1 METTS
6 TTTSLTSNKWVAIG
20 IGLGIAYAVYKFGPN
35 QAVKAAAMGVIGTI
49 VARQVPFV
57 QTALVA

>member
-6 TTTSLTSNKWVAIG
+6 TNSLTSNKWVAIG
-20 IGLGIAYAVYKFGPN
+20 IGLGICYAAYRFGPN

-57 QTALVA
+57 RDALVA